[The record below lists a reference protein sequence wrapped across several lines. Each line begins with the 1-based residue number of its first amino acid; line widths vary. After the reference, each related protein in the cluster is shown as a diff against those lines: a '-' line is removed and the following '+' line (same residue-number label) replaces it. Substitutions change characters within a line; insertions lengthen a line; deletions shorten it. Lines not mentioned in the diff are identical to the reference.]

1 MSLVTELRRRQVF
14 RAAAWYAA
22 AAWIAVQVASTVIP
36 QFGLPDW
43 SVRAVIVAAVLGLP
57 IALALAWSFD
67 LSALGLRR
75 EVTAP
80 PADAESS
87 AAVTAAPAAPLW
99 RVPSFWI
106 ALTLGAGLTV
116 SAQQAW
122 QRIVR
127 PAFGERPGLAVLP
140 FANLSPDPANAYFA
154 DGLHEEILA
163 TFARAGG
170 LRVISRTSVQ
180 QYRDPK
186 RNLREIA
193 EALDVS
199 LILEGS
205 VRREGD
211 DLRLTL
217 QLIDGR
223 TDEHLWAETYDRKF
237 HEALHLQRT
246 VAGEVVAAIGA
257 TLTPTE
263 QRLIANA
270 ATSNPEAYDRYLH
283 ALALSANWR
292 DVADLRLIERRLGE
306 AIALEP
312 GFALAYALRA
322 KMRVDMFNETRDDS
336 IGEAARSD
344 IERALA
350 LQPDLPEAFVA
361 RGAYHTYVTADPK
374 RGLVDLERALAV
386 APNDAETQW
395 RAGMT
400 LRRLGRFDEALA
412 HYERA
417 ARLSP
422 SDKWYAVVVADT
434 LTELGRHDEADRAYT
449 VFIERHPS
457 DLHLRMLR
465 RFNHFLATG
474 ETAGWREEYDRLTMQ
489 TDPRLPEP
497 FPEPVFAHI
506 LLTCAE
512 DRTNLT
518 ELHERLLDAGWEHWT
533 SELPELVLGLDH
545 TAAGR
550 PERARPYLEASVEAI
565 AAFMGKNPDG
575 YGLSQ
580 TAVALELLGRTAE
593 AVRAADEAVR
603 LLSEARDAVNEPE
616 VALRRAWVLIH
627 SGVRAEEGYAALEGL
642 VGAFRQQPRW
652 VAVQLP
658 WVILRNDTRAQQII
672 RSKFPNP

>member
-22 AAWIAVQVASTVIP
+22 AAWVAIQVASTVIP

-43 SVRAVIVAAVLGLP
+43 LVRAVIVAAVLGLP

-67 LSALGLRR
+67 LSAMGLRR
-75 EVTAP
+75 EAEAP
-80 PADAESS
+80 PP
-87 AAVTAAPAAPLW
+87 AAPREAVAAAPAPLW

-122 QRIVR
+122 QRIVL

-237 HEALHLQRT
+237 SEALHLQRT

-263 QRLIANA
+263 QRLIAKA

-322 KMRVDMFNETRDDS
+322 KVRVDMFNETRDDS
-336 IGEAARSD
+336 IGEAAHSD

-361 RGAYHTYVTADPK
+361 RGAYHTYVTADPQ
-374 RGLVDLERALAV
+374 RG
-386 APNDAETQW
+386 T
-395 RAGMT
+395 
-400 LRRLGRFDEALA
+400 RRSR
-412 HYERA
+412 
-417 ARLSP
+417 
-422 SDKWYAVVVADT
+422 
-434 LTELGRHDEADRAYT
+434 
-449 VFIERHPS
+449 
-457 DLHLRMLR
+457 
-465 RFNHFLATG
+465 TG
-474 ETAGWREEYDRLTMQ
+474 A
-489 TDPRLPEP
+489 
-497 FPEPVFAHI
+497 
-506 LLTCAE
+506 C
-512 DRTNLT
+512 
-518 ELHERLLDAGWEHWT
+518 
-533 SELPELVLGLDH
+533 
-545 TAAGR
+545 
-550 PERARPYLEASVEAI
+550 
-565 AAFMGKNPDG
+565 
-575 YGLSQ
+575 
-580 TAVALELLGRTAE
+580 
-593 AVRAADEAVR
+593 
-603 LLSEARDAVNEPE
+603 
-616 VALRRAWVLIH
+616 RRA
-627 SGVRAEEGYAALEGL
+627 E
-642 VGAFRQQPRW
+642 
-652 VAVQLP
+652 
-658 WVILRNDTRAQQII
+658 
-672 RSKFPNP
+672 